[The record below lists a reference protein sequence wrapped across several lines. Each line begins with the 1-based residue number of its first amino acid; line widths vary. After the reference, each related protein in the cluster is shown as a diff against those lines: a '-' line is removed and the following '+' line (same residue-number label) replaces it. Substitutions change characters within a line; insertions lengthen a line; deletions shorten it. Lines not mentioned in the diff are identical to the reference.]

1 MTTREPQPTNA
12 DNTHEVFSV
21 IVADDDDNVRS
32 ALASLLD
39 EHNGL
44 LLAGL
49 SDSGSGAADLCADV
63 HPELAVVDVMMPT
76 GGCEAVTAI
85 HQVSPDTVVVAYTAR
100 GDRRTREQ
108 LLECGMTEVFV
119 KGGGVD
125 LSTALYELMQR
136 T

>member
-1 MTTREPQPTNA
+1 MNTRQPQPTNT
-12 DNTHEVFSV
+12 DNSHDVFSV

-39 EHNGL
+39 EHDGL
-44 LLAGL
+44 NLVGL
-49 SDSGSGAADLCADV
+49 SDSGSGAANLCADV

-100 GDRRTREQ
+100 GDRRTRQQ
-108 LLECGMTEVFV
+108 LMACGMSQVFV
-119 KGGGVD
+119 KGGGDD
-125 LSTALYELMQR
+125 LCTALYDLMQR

>member
-1 MTTREPQPTNA
+1 MKNREPLPTNA
-12 DNTHEVFSV
+12 DNILDVFSV

-39 EHNGL
+39 EHDGL
-44 LLAGL
+44 RLAGL
-49 SDSGSGAADLCADV
+49 SDSGSGAADLCAEV

-76 GGCEAVTAI
+76 GGCDAVTAI

-108 LLECGMTEVFV
+108 LMECGMAEVFV

-125 LSTALYELMQR
+125 LSAALYDLMQR